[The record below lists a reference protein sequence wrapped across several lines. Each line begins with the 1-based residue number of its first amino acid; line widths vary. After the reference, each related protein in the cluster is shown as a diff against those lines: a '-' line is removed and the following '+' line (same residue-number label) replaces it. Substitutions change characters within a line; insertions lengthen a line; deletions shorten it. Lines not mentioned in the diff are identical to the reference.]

1 MKLINLAVA
10 TLFVAGAS
18 SAMAAKPTSIR
29 FIADIENDEK
39 LSKRYE
45 IQCSDKR
52 AVEMTQTSSNEFC
65 ALVGEENYCNKRKMK
80 VAKKACN

>member
-1 MKLINLAVA
+1 MKVTKLLLGVAVLAA
-10 TLFVAGAS
+10 TS

-29 FIADIENDEK
+29 VITDIENDEK

-45 IQCSDKR
+45 VQCSDKR
-52 AVEMTQTSSNEFC
+52 AVEMTQTTSNEFC

-80 VAKKACN
+80 VAKQACK

>member
-1 MKLINLAVA
+1 MKIIKLALA
-10 TLFVAGAS
+10 TALLTSAT

-29 FIADIENDEK
+29 FITDIENDEQ

-45 IQCSDKR
+45 VQCSDKR
-52 AVEMTQTSSNEFC
+52 VVEMIKTTNNEYC

-80 VAKKACN
+80 VAKKACK